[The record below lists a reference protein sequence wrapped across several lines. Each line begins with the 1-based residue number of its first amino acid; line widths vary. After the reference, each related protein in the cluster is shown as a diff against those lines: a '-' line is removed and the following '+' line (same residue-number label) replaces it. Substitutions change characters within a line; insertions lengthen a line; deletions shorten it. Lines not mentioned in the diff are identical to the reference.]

1 MCSTG
6 VLACPRSLASAK
18 TWTFP
23 KRLAIKKSAAALEFR
38 SQPLP
43 ILSYLVCASPR
54 GSGAVIEGS
63 RRGGTKYI
71 TLRQA
76 TGLIEAVG
84 FARSI
89 GLPLVAHLT
98 IHWSLTDV
106 GDDPNGKLF
115 AKTREGFHKWL
126 GRRGIVFAAAWVR
139 ERQSGG
145 RSDVEHCHLLFHLPP
160 DHRAGRRLLQVEA
173 AISRLVRLHGGGILH
188 EKVVD
193 LRLHDNPTA
202 NTSSRV
208 AVPRPGGSFASKKST
223 ANCRASSTAS
233 AAGPRKTSREQRASG
248 A

>member
-1 MCSTG
+1 LISAPTDP
-6 VLACPRSLASAK
+6 VLSSLRVSA
-18 TWTFP
+18 WQ
-23 KRLAIKKSAAALEFR
+23 R
-38 SQPLP
+38 
-43 ILSYLVCASPR
+43 R
-54 GSGAVIEGS
+54 GHRGLY

-145 RSDVEHCHLLFHLPP
+145 RSDVEHCHLLFHLRQITAPV
-160 DHRAGRRLLQVEA
+160 GGCFKLRLLLVVWSAFMVA
-173 AISRLVRLHGGGILH
+173 ASFMR
-188 EKVVD
+188 
-193 LRLHDNPTA
+193 
-202 NTSSRV
+202 
-208 AVPRPGGSFASKKST
+208 RPLT
-223 ANCRASSTAS
+223 
-233 AAGPRKTSREQRASG
+233 
-248 A
+248 